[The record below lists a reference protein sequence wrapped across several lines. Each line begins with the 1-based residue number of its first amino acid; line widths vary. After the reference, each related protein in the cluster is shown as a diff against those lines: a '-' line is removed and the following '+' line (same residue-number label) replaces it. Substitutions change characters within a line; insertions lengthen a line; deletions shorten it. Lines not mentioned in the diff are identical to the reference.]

1 MNQNFVPG
9 GARRLAAVLALVACL
24 PAQADDFTS
33 LSLEQLLDVSIVG
46 ASKYAQKQ
54 SQVAAAVSVITRQEI
69 ATYGWRTLAEA
80 LASLPGVYLTYDRQY
95 HYVGT
100 RGFGL
105 PGDFNTRLLLT
116 IDGNRVNDVVFDQ
129 AYIGR
134 DFPLD
139 LGLIERIEFI
149 PGPGSAVYGH
159 NAMLGVVN
167 VVTRSGAGVEGAELA
182 VAAQSPQALRH
193 ARATWGRRFADGT
206 ELTLSASALRAG
218 GEDRTVDFGAAGVS
232 GIARGLDG
240 ERDRKLFARISSGR
254 FAFGMTYGDRRKDDP
269 LGTYGSDPLVA
280 GQYQRDRHLL
290 AQLAYED
297 RVASDTLHLSAR
309 LFAGDEHYTAPFRF
323 DGAPTLQSGTSR
335 WRGAEAR
342 VLSTAW
348 ANHKLLLGAEYQSNP
363 RQDQAYTD
371 YQTPANSVAVPGTG
385 WRAGVYLQDEW
396 TLAPDLSVTAGLR
409 LDRNRA
415 SANAVS
421 PRIGVI
427 WSASPRT
434 TLKALYGRA
443 HRAPNAFE
451 RDFAYDGQVPNPALE
466 VEKIDTVELVA
477 DHRAGPDLA
486 LRGSVYHAAARK
498 LVTLGTEPLSGAGQ
512 YQNGATLETDG
523 AEVSATRTW
532 EGGGQLRAS
541 LAYQRPR
548 SGDGAPVANSPRLLG
563 KLNLAMPLTATGLHA
578 GFELQYSSRRRSLDG
593 SELDAYWLANLNLVA
608 ARWARGLD
616 VSLGLYNVFDARYA
630 QPGSGNNWQNAIEQ
644 DGRSLRLRLVQRF

>member
-1 MNQNFVPG
+1 MNSNFAPRS
-9 GARRLAAVLALVACL
+9 ARRLAAVFALTACM

-139 LGLIERIEFI
+139 LNLIERIEFI

-167 VVTRSGAGVEGAELA
+167 VVTRSVEGVELA
-182 VAAQSPQALRH
+182 AAAQSPQALRQ

-218 GEDRTVDFGAAGVS
+218 GEDRMVDFGSAGVS
-232 GIARGLDG
+232 GVARGLDG
-240 ERDRKLFARISSGR
+240 ERDRKLFGRISSGR
-254 FAFGMTYGDRRKDDP
+254 FAFGVTYGDRRKDDP
-269 LGTYGSDPLVA
+269 LGTYSSDPLVG

-290 AQLAYED
+290 AQLTYED
-297 RVASDTLHLSAR
+297 YAASDTLHLSGR

-335 WRGAEAR
+335 WRGGEAR
-342 VLSTAW
+342 ALSTAW
-348 ANHKLLLGAEYQSNP
+348 ANHKLLLGAEYQANL
-363 RQDQAYTD
+363 RQNQSYTD
-371 YQTPANSVAVPGTG
+371 YQNPANNVDVPGTG

-396 TLAPDLSVTAGLR
+396 TLAPDLSATAGLR
-409 LDRNRA
+409 LDR
-415 SANAVS
+415 SSTTANALS
-421 PRIGVI
+421 PRVGVI

-451 RDFAYDGQVPNPALE
+451 RDFTYEGQAPNPALE
-466 VEKIDTVELVA
+466 VEKVDTIELVA
-477 DHRAGPDLA
+477 DHRAGPELA
-486 LRGSVYHAAARK
+486 LRGSLYHASARK
-498 LVTLGTEPLSGAGQ
+498 LVTLGTDPLSGSDQ
-512 YQNGATLETDG
+512 YQNGATLQTDG
-523 AEVSATRTW
+523 VELSATRTW
-532 EGGGQLRAS
+532 DGGGQLRAS
-541 LAYQRPR
+541 VAYQRPR
-548 SGDGAPVANSPRLLG
+548 AGDSVPVPNSPRLLG
-563 KLNLAMPLTATGLHA
+563 KLNLSMPWTATGLHL
-578 GFELQYSSRRRSLDG
+578 GLELQYSSRRHSLDG
-593 SELDAYWLANLNLVA
+593 TELDGYWLANLNLVA

-616 VSLGLYNVFDARYA
+616 VSLGLYNLFDARYT
-630 QPGSGNNWQNAIEQ
+630 QPGASNNWQNAIEQ
-644 DGRSLRLRLVQRF
+644 DGRSVRLRLVQRF